1 MAVIVVS
8 NMVNLPDSG
17 SSLPAWLLRCLVRI
31 GQLGMFSLIIR
42 LAHQG
47 SAPKGGTSV
56 RPGSRFG
63 HRRENRY
70 RPAGQQSNRS
80 DRPIGQVVLTFRPRS
95 RRPGNEAVRLRI
107 AVRQNAVM
115 PTALRLHAPMALP
128 CDATCSVIRDA
139 VVDVDDTGRI
149 SYCGPRQGAPERPH
163 DVVVRECGG
172 ILLPGLINAHAH
184 SPMTL
189 LRGMGADLPLLRWL
203 NEVIFPAEARLRPS
217 DVRAGMELGCV
228 EMLRAGIT
236 TSAEMYFI
244 AESMVEATL
253 AVGSRAVLASAVID
267 TPALEALG
275 GWRGAVEGID
285 RWIDADGLRFGP
297 GERIELAYGPHSA
310 YLLPPEALQT
320 IGESA
325 QQRNALVHTHVAE
338 TLAEDTAQRE
348 EYGSVPA
355 LLDKLGVLEG
365 RVIAAHGVHLSDED
379 IELFARRGVGVA
391 HCPGSNAKLASG
403 TARLVELLAAGVPV
417 GLGTDGPS
425 SNDDLDLWEEV
436 QLAGL
441 FARTVTG
448 DATALSAR
456 AALLA
461 ATRGGAEALHRD
473 DIGALEPGRWADI
486 VHLDVDN
493 PAFATGLDAPDEQV
507 MSNVVWAAGSR
518 SVRDVWVAGEQVLN
532 DREPTRVDRRTVQ
545 AAARTAAQH
554 VRG

>member
-1 MAVIVVS
+1 
-8 NMVNLPDSG
+8 
-17 SSLPAWLLRCLVRI
+17 
-31 GQLGMFSLIIR
+31 
-42 LAHQG
+42 
-47 SAPKGGTSV
+47 
-56 RPGSRFG
+56 
-63 HRRENRY
+63 
-70 RPAGQQSNRS
+70 
-80 DRPIGQVVLTFRPRS
+80 
-95 RRPGNEAVRLRI
+95 
-107 AVRQNAVM
+107 M
-115 PTALRLHAPMALP
+115 PTALRLHAPMVLP
-128 CDATCSVIRDA
+128 CDPTCSVIRDA
-139 VVDVDDTGRI
+139 VVDVEDTGRI
-149 SYCGPRQGAPERPH
+149 SYCGPRQGAPERPN
-163 DVVVRECGG
+163 DAVVRECVG

-275 GWRGAVEGID
+275 GWRGAVKTID

-297 GERIELAYGPHSA
+297 GERVELAYGPHSA
-310 YLLPPEALQT
+310 YLLPTEALQT

-338 TLAEDTAQRE
+338 TLTEDVVQRE

-365 RVIAAHGVHLSDED
+365 RVVAAHGVHLSDED
-379 IELFARRGVGVA
+379 IALFARRGVGVA

-403 TARLVELLAAGVPV
+403 TARLVELLSAGVPV

-441 FARTVTG
+441 LARTVTG

-473 DIGALEPGRWADI
+473 DIGVLEPGRWADI

-507 MSNVVWAAGSR
+507 LSNVVWAAGSR
-518 SVRDVWVAGEQVLN
+518 SVRDVWVAGEEVLS